1 MEQNQNYRLVILAII
16 ISIIMFVL
24 WDTFF
29 LKPLRD
35 TNQEATNTQS
45 NQSLASYLIPSSG
58 SAPTSNEAFI
68 QTVEEATLLKEKS
81 RVVIHNNNFIG
92 SINLKG
98 ARLDNAILTRYKES
112 VNKNSENIVLLHP
125 KETSN
130 SYFYESG
137 FISNNKSIDFPNNNT
152 LWSADK
158 TTFTVNSPVTLTYT
172 NKQGIVFKKIISI
185 DNNYMLK
192 ITDQIINN
200 NNKEIEIYPW
210 AFIVRHGEP
219 IINDMFISHEG
230 IVGYLNS
237 GLEQIKYKEVKN
249 KNILTYNKNNY
260 FFGFSDKNFMVSLLP
275 TVENTANFRYF
286 TSNDGIG
293 NYQVDYIGKMTILQ
307 HKQTFSNTTN
317 VFVGPKSYN
326 LLHDYGNQY
335 KIPKFEDSIDFG
347 WFHFITKPFLKVL
360 LYFYG
365 HLHNFGYAMLCFT
378 ILIRLC
384 VFPITYMSFASMAKM
399 KKIQPKLVDLKAKYG
414 KDMQKYNKSVMELYR
429 KEKVNPL
436 AGCLPL
442 IIQIPILFSIYK
454 VIYISIDMRH
464 APFWWIKDLSAP
476 DPSSIFNLFGL
487 LPYSLPSF
495 LHIGFWAILMGITMF
510 LQQRLSGAT
519 SMNETQRR
527 IMNWFPVIITVVLA
541 GFPAGLLIYWCWSN
555 IISVVQQV
563 VINKIV
569 NKRHFKK

>member
-1 MEQNQNYRLVILAII
+1 MEQNQNYKLVIIAII
-16 ISIIMFVL
+16 ISVILFVL

-35 TNQEATNTQS
+35 QDQINSTKEPS
-45 NQSLASYLIPSSG
+45 NSIASYLIPS
-58 SAPTSNEAFI
+58 ATSSQNNGAFI
-68 QTVEEATLLKEKS
+68 QTVQETTILKQKS
-81 RVVIHNNNFIG
+81 RIVIQNKNIIG
-92 SINLKG
+92 SISLKG
-98 ARLDNAILTRYKES
+98 ARLDNAVLNNYKENI
-112 VNKNSENIVLLHP
+112 NKNSENIVLLHP
-125 KETSN
+125 KETPN
-130 SYFYESG
+130 AYFYESG
-137 FISNNKSIDFPNNNT
+137 FVSSNNSIDIPNSNT
-152 LWSADK
+152 LWSANK
-158 TTFTVNSPVTLTYT
+158 STLTTNSPVILTYI

-185 DNNYMLK
+185 DDNYMLK

-200 NNKEIEIYPW
+200 YNKDIEIYPW

-219 IINDMFISHEG
+219 LINDMFISHEG

-237 GLEQIKYKEVKN
+237 GLEQIKYKDVKN
-249 KNILTYNKNNY
+249 KSLLTYNKDNF
-260 FFGFSDKNFMVSLLP
+260 FFGFSDKYFMVSLIP
-275 TVENTANFRYF
+275 SSENVANFRYF
-286 TSNDGIG
+286 KSSDGIG
-293 NYQVDYIGKMTILQ
+293 NYQVDYIGRSKVIQ
-307 HKQTFSNTTN
+307 NKQSFNNTTN
-317 VFVGPKSYN
+317 IFVGPKSYN
-326 LLHDYGNQY
+326 ILHDYGNEY

-399 KKIQPKLVDLKAKYG
+399 KKIQPKLLDLKARYG

-454 VIYISIDMRH
+454 VIYISIEMRH
-464 APFWWIKDLSAP
+464 SPFWWVKDLSAP

-519 SMNETQRR
+519 SMNETQKR

-555 IISVVQQV
+555 IISIGQQV